1 MKKMWDPLFW
11 ISHFLCAKIKIFNKV
26 RYENKIRKNCKLA
39 FFLSVNYVKLV
50 MYRWA
55 DKSIDIFLSFFNI
68 SKKKQI
74 NKVITK
80 N

>member
-1 MKKMWDPLFW
+1 MWDPLFW

-26 RYENKIRKNCKLA
+26 RYENKIRKIASLH
-39 FFLSVNYVKLV
+39 FLSVNYVKLV

-68 SKKKQI
+68 SKK
-74 NKVITK
+74 NK
-80 N
+80 